1 MEQKERMNLAPNQK
15 NKLIMKKKKSKN
27 KKQPSS
33 IEPIK
38 KYWSGGIDLA
48 VSFWLFG
55 IVALSVASIPNY
67 IMYPNIDNFSDSE
80 TISYLIY
87 LIFFYSLTIFVWVG
101 LWRSA
106 KNYIVKKEKK
116 GLSPGWGR
124 GAQVWIVL
132 SILGMIKNLVFG

>member
-1 MEQKERMNLAPNQK
+1 
-15 NKLIMKKKKSKN
+15 MKKKKSKK
-27 KKQPSS
+27 KKQTSS

-132 SILGMIKNLVFG
+132 SILGMIKTLVFG